1 MARQPESVDGLSL
14 DMSGFP
20 VGSVP
25 CGEEPQ
31 VGDIYK
37 PRAGQPGFWW
47 IVGHIQGECHNT
59 LLYLTFNLRGEIVGQ
74 GKAAVYYMRERNKI
88 GHCPVPPLVPEWFI
102 G

>member
-1 MARQPESVDGLSL
+1 MSRQPESVDGLSL

-20 VGSVP
+20 AERPS

-31 VGDIYK
+31 VGDIFK

-47 IVGHIQGECHNT
+47 IVGHIQGEHHNT
-59 LLYLTFNLRGEIVGQ
+59 MLYLTFNLRGEIVGQ
-74 GKAAVYYMRERNKI
+74 GKAATYYLRERSKV
-88 GHCPVPPLVPEWFI
+88 GYCPVPPLTPEWFV